1 MPADAGNL
9 QALAGAPLL
18 SLTTIGRKT
27 QEPRTVELWFVYHR
41 GAIYLLGHAESHWF
55 RNLARHPRVTLEIDD
70 ASFEGTARL
79 DDSKREMAY
88 QLFQRK
94 YGAQQVSYWYGG
106 QRSARRTVEIAL
118 VLTAH

>member
-27 QEPRTVELWFVYHR
+27 QQPHTVELWFAYHQ
-41 GAIYLLGHAESHWF
+41 GAIYLLGHAESHWM
-55 RNLARHPRVTLEIDD
+55 RNLARNPHITLEIDD
-70 ASFEGTARL
+70 ASFEGTAQVV
-79 DDSKREMAY
+79 DSKREMAF

-94 YGAQQVSYWYGG
+94 YGAQQVSYWYGSE
-106 QRSARRTVEIAL
+106 RAARRTVEIAL